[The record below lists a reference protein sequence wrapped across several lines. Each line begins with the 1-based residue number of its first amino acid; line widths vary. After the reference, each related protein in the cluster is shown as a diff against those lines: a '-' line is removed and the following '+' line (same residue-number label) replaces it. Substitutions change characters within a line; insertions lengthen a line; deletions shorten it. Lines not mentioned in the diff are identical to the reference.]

1 MSNPLVTDNLR
12 LVYTV
17 AKSFHCRGLDYADLV
32 QEGNIG
38 LIKAAERFDPSKGL
52 KFSTY
57 ACFWIKAHILIA
69 IRNSGTVRVSNDA
82 EARAIFWKHAKVT
95 KQLEREGIEPTSA
108 AIAER
113 LSVSV
118 EAVDAVG
125 ARLHPR
131 DVNLD
136 AQVVA
141 GESDRTYADFFAS
154 DAPSPEDNA
163 AAKETDHRTS
173 QSLERAL
180 SLLNIRERRI
190 IRSRHMQDDPE
201 TLQEIGDWMG
211 LSRERVRQI
220 EAKALGKLRGI
231 LRRAA

>member
-1 MSNPLVTDNLR
+1 MNNPLVTENLR
-12 LVYTV
+12 LVYTI
-17 AKSFHCRGLDYADLV
+17 AKQFHARAMAFEDLT
-32 QEGNIG
+32 QEGMVG
-38 LIKAAERFDPSKGL
+38 LIKAAERFDSSKGCG
-52 KFSTY
+52 FATY
-57 ACFWIKAHILIA
+57 ACYWIRAYILIA
-69 IRNSGTVRVSNDA
+69 IQNDGLVRVNGKDS
-82 EARAIFWKHAKVT
+82 RAIFWKHGKVC

-180 SLLNIRERRI
+180 SHLNVRERRI